1 MSYSITHAEGTT
13 LTPWGAG
20 NDNLAFDNLG
30 NLWVLQDGG
39 NNYIWVVMNNHTQ
52 ANPNVKLFGIAP
64 AGSEP
69 TGITFTPDYKYLFM
83 SIQHP
88 NAANNVTQQTDAA
101 GNQIGFGKDIAMVI
115 SLSDNL
121 GCTLTG
127 TACNDNN
134 ANTFNDVYDAFC
146 ICSGMAANDTLLLPV
161 SSGADD
167 AEENISTGTVNL
179 SSTDLELGNEGTTP
193 QLVAIRFNNINI
205 PKGTQIQ
212 SASIRF
218 TVDEISTEATSVMI
232 KAEKNVTP
240 MPLTATPFNLSSRTE
255 TTNSVNWPIPAWNT
269 VGQSTADQTSPDI
282 RTIIQELVNQDNW
295 NGAGSSMVFFIRGTG
310 TRIAKSQE
318 GSAAQA
324 AVLTITF
331 SLQNVNNVGI
341 GQAAPVSKLQVK
353 DGDVFVETIG
363 AGVILKSPDGKCW
376 KLTVTNDGTVQAVS
390 VTCPG

>member
-1 MSYSITHAEGTT
+1 
-13 LTPWGAG
+13 
-20 NDNLAFDNLG
+20 
-30 NLWVLQDGG
+30 
-39 NNYIWVVMNNHTQ
+39 
-52 ANPNVKLFGIAP
+52 
-64 AGSEP
+64 
-69 TGITFTPDYKYLFM
+69 M

-88 NAANNVTQQTDAA
+88 NAANNIDSQTDAA
-101 GNQIGFGKDIAMVI
+101 GNPIGFGKDIAMVI

-134 ANTFNDVYDAFC
+134 ANTFNDVFDAFC
-146 ICSGMAANDTLLLPV
+146 ICAGTAVNDTLLVPV
-161 SSGADD
+161 SAGADD
-167 AEENISTGTVNL
+167 AEENVSTGTVNL

-193 QLVAIRFNNINI
+193 QLVAIRFNHINI

-218 TVDEISTEATSVMI
+218 TVDEISTEATSVTI
-232 KAEKNVTP
+232 KAEKIIAP
-240 MPLTATPFNLSSRTE
+240 LPLTVTPFNLSSRTE
-255 TTNSVNWPIPAWNT
+255 TTNSVNWSIPAWNT
-269 VGQSTADQTSPDI
+269 VGQSTAEQTSPDI

-295 NGAGSSMVFFIRGTG
+295 TGAGGSMVFFIRGTG
-310 TRIAKSQE
+310 TRIARSQE

-331 SLQNVNNVGI
+331 ALQNVNNVGI
-341 GQAAPVSKLQVK
+341 GQAAPASKLQVK